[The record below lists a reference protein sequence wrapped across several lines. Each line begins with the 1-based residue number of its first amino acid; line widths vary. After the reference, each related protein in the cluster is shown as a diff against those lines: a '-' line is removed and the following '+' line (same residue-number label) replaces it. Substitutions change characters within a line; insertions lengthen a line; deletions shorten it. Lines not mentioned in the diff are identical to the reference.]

1 MSAAPPLVL
10 IARDGDIVTWTLN
23 RPVALNAFDRA
34 LLAALG
40 DAAAAVVAD
49 RSVRSV
55 IVTGA
60 GDKAFSAGA
69 DLKERKGMSIDE
81 SRAFVRSISA
91 TFDAVARV
99 PCPTIAAVNG
109 AAFGGGME
117 LLLACD
123 LRVIAEH
130 AQIGLT
136 ETAVGIMPGAG
147 GTQRLPRLIGATRAK
162 EMVFTA
168 RRLDAAT
175 ALAWG
180 LANRVVPAAEVMS
193 AARELATAIAGNA
206 PLAVRQAKFA
216 LDAAADVAVAAGLAI
231 EQKAYEPL
239 LHTHDRVEGLQAFAE
254 KRPPSFRG
262 E

>member
-1 MSAAPPLVL
+1 MSAAQSLVL
-10 IARDGDIVTWTLN
+10 IAREGGVVTWTLN
-23 RPVALNAFDRA
+23 RPAARNAFDRP
-34 LLAALG
+34 LLQALG
-40 DAAAAVVAD
+40 DAAAAVAAD
-49 RSVRSV
+49 RSVRAV

-69 DLKERKGMSIDE
+69 DLKERQGMTIDE
-81 SRAFVRSISA
+81 SRAFVASISA
-91 TFDAVARV
+91 TFDAVAHV

-109 AAFGGGME
+109 VAFGGGME

-123 LRVIAEH
+123 LRVIAAE

-147 GTQRLPRLIGATRAK
+147 GTQRLPRLIGAARAK
-162 EMVFTA
+162 EMVFMA

-180 LANRVVPAAEVMS
+180 LANRVVPAADVMS
-193 AARELATAIAGNA
+193 AAQELAAAIAGNA
-206 PLAVRQAKFA
+206 PLAVRQAKVA

-239 LHTHDRVEGLQAFAE
+239 LHTRDRIEGLQAFAA
-254 KRPPSFRG
+254 KRSPQFRG